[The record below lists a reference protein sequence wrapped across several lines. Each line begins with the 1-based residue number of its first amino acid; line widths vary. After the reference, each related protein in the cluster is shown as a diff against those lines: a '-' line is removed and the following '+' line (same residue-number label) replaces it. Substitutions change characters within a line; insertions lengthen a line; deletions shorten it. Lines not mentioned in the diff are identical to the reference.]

1 MRPPRL
7 SPKGSPK
14 NANLPATILKHTS
27 TLKARANSKNS
38 LSPVITT
45 NRQEIKNP
53 KAREH
58 WRMLSVDTGKNLKKM
73 IRQQQTV
80 KNFIES
86 AQERISRKA
95 TIADPPV
102 LPAINE

>member
-38 LSPVITT
+38 LSPVMNT
-45 NRQEIKNP
+45 NRQEIKN
-53 KAREH
+53 KARDH
-58 WRMLSVDTGKNLKKM
+58 WRMLSVDTGRNLKKM